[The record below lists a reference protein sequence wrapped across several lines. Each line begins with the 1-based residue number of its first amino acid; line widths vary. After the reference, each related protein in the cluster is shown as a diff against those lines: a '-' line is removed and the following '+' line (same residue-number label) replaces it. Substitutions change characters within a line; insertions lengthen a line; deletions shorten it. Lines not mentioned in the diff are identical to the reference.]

1 MKKKILPYLI
11 VAISLISLPAFAQ
24 EAKDTASLGLPGDNL
39 DLYGVLDLFQ
49 KSKTIEAFEK
59 SLNEEKSKLNNLDLD
74 LDKKVDFIKVV
85 TKQKD
90 SSFTFILQVDV
101 SKKETQDVAVIL
113 VDKLKNQKV
122 SIQIVGDEELYG
134 KDYVIEPKGNSSV
147 TPNPGYKGEDPILVT
162 VPPSTTTVQV
172 VQSAPIVQ
180 YVYSPAY
187 VPYAPPYYYGY
198 YPPWFGFATVMA
210 VGIYRSNHYYG
221 HGGYYG
227 GHYHGGNN
235 NVIINNGS
243 RNNINHYNNNNRN
256 RSTTVSDNKARG
268 NYGDGAGANRRNESI
283 SNRQSN
289 TASTRPSNSMSN
301 RQSPSASNRQSTSAS
316 NRQSPSTS
324 NRQSPSTS
332 NRQSSNFSSSS
343 RSGSSSYGGGGR
355 SMGGGSGGGG
365 RSMGGGGGGGRRR

>member
-1 MKKKILPYLI
+1 MHVMKKFFLPYL
-11 VAISLISLPAFAQ
+11 AAAMCLLSLQGFSQDKQKPK
-24 EAKDTASLGLPGDNL
+24 EDTTAMLGLAGDNL
-39 DLYGVLDLFQ
+39 DLYAVLDLFQ

-59 SLNEEKSKLNNLDLD
+59 SLNDEKEKINNLDLN

-85 TKQKD
+85 TEKD
-90 SSFTFILQVDV
+90 SDAYAFRLQVDV
-101 SKKETQDVAVIL
+101 TKTETQDVAVIL
-113 VDKLKNQKV
+113 LNKGKDQKV
-122 SIQIVGDEELYG
+122 SLQIVGDEELYG

-147 TPNPGYKGEDPILVT
+147 TANPGYKGDDPVT
-162 VPPSTTTVQV
+162 VNVPATTTVV

-210 VGIYRSNHYYG
+210 VGIYRSNNWYH

-235 NVIINNGS
+235 NVVINNGN
-243 RNNINHYNNNNRN
+243 RNNVNHYNNSRNTSNTVRNNQDRGSYGNGSTN
-256 RSTTVSDNKARG
+256 RSGNRPTTSD
-268 NYGDGAGANRRNESI
+268 
-283 SNRQSN
+283 
-289 TASTRPSNSMSN
+289 
-301 RQSPSASNRQSTSAS
+301 RQSPTTSNRKSPSTS

-332 NRQSSNFSSSS
+332 NRQSTSTRQSPSTSNFSSSS
-343 RSGSSSYGGGGR
+343 RSSSMGGGR
-355 SMGGGSGGGG
+355 SMGGGG
-365 RSMGGGGGGGRRR
+365 RSMGGGGGRRR